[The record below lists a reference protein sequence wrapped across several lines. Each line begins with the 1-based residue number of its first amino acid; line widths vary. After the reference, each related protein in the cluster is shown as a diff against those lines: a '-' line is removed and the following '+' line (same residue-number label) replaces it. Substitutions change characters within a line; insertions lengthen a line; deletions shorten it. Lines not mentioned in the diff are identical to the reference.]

1 MKSKN
6 KGGIAIII
14 LCSILILLSLV
25 VLVISPVAGAVAV
38 LGGIGGIIYG
48 IKSRKRYKAERQA
61 EEEKRAAD
69 EEARKAAAERK
80 VEKMREFTEAIES
93 IQRVEV
99 VRSEELARRRKDQY
113 FPKLMNVT
121 ARTNIDSLFPLV
133 VVDVET
139 TGLKP
144 QKDDIIEVS
153 AIKYIKPFEAESCF
167 TTLCKPRSSIPA
179 EASRINHITDSMVEN
194 APAFSEIA
202 ASLSEYIS
210 GCNILGHCVDF
221 DTGFLYAHGV
231 ELPDA
236 KYYDT
241 CELARLI
248 LKGMDNYKLPTIC
261 AHYDI
266 VRSDAHRSLSDAYA
280 TALVFERLIRDRRS
294 GS

>member
-38 LGGIGGIIYG
+38 LGGIAGIIYG
-48 IKSRKRYKAERQA
+48 IKSRKRYKAEIQA
-61 EEEKRAAD
+61 AEEKRAAD
-69 EEARKAAAERK
+69 EAARRAAAERK
-80 VEKMREFTEAIES
+80 AEKIREFAEALDAIP
-93 IQRVEV
+93 RVEV
-99 VRSEELARRRKDQY
+99 ARSEELAWRRKDQF

-153 AIKYIKPFEAESCF
+153 AIKYNKPFEPDSCF
-167 TTLCKPRSSIPA
+167 TTLCKPRSFIPV
-179 EASRINHITDSMVEN
+179 EASRINHITDDMVEDS
-194 APAFSEIA
+194 PAFSEIA
-202 ASLSEYIS
+202 ASLSEYMR
-210 GCNILGHCVDF
+210 GCNILGHCLDF
-221 DTGFLYAHGV
+221 DTGFLYACGV

-248 LKGMDNYKLPTIC
+248 LKGMDNYKLPTLC

-266 VRSDAHRSLSDAYA
+266 VRNDAHRSLSDAYA
-280 TALVFERLIRDRRS
+280 TALVFERLVRDRRA